1 MTSEEKKAFLL
12 LKSVIFHYHG
22 LDEDEQKILDET
34 AKRYS
39 AEEELKWANEFIA
52 NDYISAFE
60 RAREYL
66 NKVIG
71 RLDKDK
77 RLSYL
82 DMVWRANNQKGYIT
96 EMEATAMLKLA
107 KATPASSRA
116 ESACR
121 SPLFARR
128 MSASAYVL
136 RSFSK
141 WRHSNTREGSS
152 WP

>member
-22 LDEDEQKILDET
+22 LDEDEQKLLDET
-34 AKRYS
+34 AKAYD

-71 RLDKDK
+71 RLAKDK
-77 RLSYL
+77 
-82 DMVWRANNQKGYIT
+82 KT
-96 EMEATAMLKLA
+96 EV
-107 KATPASSRA
+107 S
-116 ESACR
+116 
-121 SPLFARR
+121 
-128 MSASAYVL
+128 
-136 RSFSK
+136 
-141 WRHSNTREGSS
+141 
-152 WP
+152 

>member
-22 LDEDEQKILDET
+22 LDEDEQRILDDT
-34 AKRYS
+34 AKKYN

-66 NKVIG
+66 NSVIG
-71 RLDKDK
+71 RLDKET

-82 DMVWRANNQKGYIT
+82 DMVWRANNKKGYIT

-107 KATPASSRA
+107 KDW
-116 ESACR
+116 EIENE
-121 SPLFARR
+121 LID
-128 MSASAYVL
+128 MV
-136 RSFSK
+136 K
-141 WRHSNTREGSS
+141 K
-152 WP
+152 

>member
-34 AKRYS
+34 AKKYD
-39 AEEELKWANEFIA
+39 ADDELKWANEFIA

-71 RLDKDK
+71 MRAKQALKRGTPLDWD
-77 RLSYL
+77 
-82 DMVWRANNQKGYIT
+82 YI
-96 EMEATAMLKLA
+96 E
-107 KATPASSRA
+107 
-116 ESACR
+116 
-121 SPLFARR
+121 
-128 MSASAYVL
+128 
-136 RSFSK
+136 
-141 WRHSNTREGSS
+141 
-152 WP
+152 